1 MGCNYVL
8 SISQKVDHMGKVL
21 EEHDWGKSQK
31 RAKKIYMPFCYCP
44 RSFILEM
51 VSSSRSRTIGEEKV
65 DRAPT
70 WGQEEEGDYKGE
82 VHKKQE
88 TFEPYTYFFWKG
100 KTIRNK
106 DNQKSNSNILVWWWW
121 RKRNSIEE
129 AKNTKRYYNEGQ
141 C

>member
-31 RAKKIYMPFCYCP
+31 RAKNIYMPFCYCR

-82 VHKKQE
+82 VYKKQKLLNP
-88 TFEPYTYFFWKG
+88 THISFEKEKQLKIRTTTRA
-100 KTIRNK
+100 TIT
-106 DNQKSNSNILVWWWW
+106 S
-121 RKRNSIEE
+121 
-129 AKNTKRYYNEGQ
+129 
-141 C
+141 